1 MFYDMLKFDLLG
13 SISVENLV
21 VSGFLGHFDHF
32 CQYSKQ
38 ETTLTWWKGMSGHS
52 KLYVPWFADLHTD
65 NSSMVSLSSSFIDI
79 IFLRE
84 IIPWYSLSG
93 TNLEALIN

>member
-1 MFYDMLKFDLLG
+1 MFYDMLKFDILG

-38 ETTLTWWKGMSGHS
+38 ETSLTWWKGMSEHS
-52 KLYVPWFADLHTD
+52 KLYVPWFADLHTN

-79 IFLRE
+79 VSVLYQLQMS
-84 IIPWYSLSG
+84 IP
-93 TNLEALIN
+93 